1 MLNET
6 TNIHQRFLDVFTDV
20 ELEDI
25 VENAVVVTNN
35 CIVIN
40 TKDYF
45 FELNID
51 SNKEVDIFC
60 YNSVD
65 GSENKLSKLKFMK
78 LYNSNNKEDMDIINI
93 DE

>member
-1 MLNET
+1 MLKEKI
-6 TNIHQRFLDVFTDV
+6 NIHQRFIDVFTDE

-51 SNKEVDIFC
+51 YKEEVDIFC
-60 YNSVD
+60 YNSVES
-65 GSENKLSKLKFMK
+65 SENNLSKLEFMK